1 MLSKWKI
8 LTFYSI
14 VQCTNKWY
22 NIEVESYK
30 ESKFI
35 KIKFILTGS
44 AKFSLD
50 FGTSG
55 YQNIVLKN
63 FHKPMHFYESTCK
76 VSTL

>member
-30 ESKFI
+30 ESEFI
-35 KIKFILTGS
+35 KIKFISTGS
-44 AKFSLD
+44 A
-50 FGTSG
+50 
-55 YQNIVLKN
+55 
-63 FHKPMHFYESTCK
+63 
-76 VSTL
+76 